1 VTVTKAGFDDNFDA
15 RMHLLFVSL
24 NNIEELLL
32 PGPEIVPK
40 LLSQIDYTTARG
52 WPNVAML
59 LRVVDFLSAS
69 LL

>member
-1 VTVTKAGFDDNFDA
+1 MTKACLDDNFDD
-15 RMHLLFVSL
+15 RECILLFISL

-52 WPNVAML
+52 
-59 LRVVDFLSAS
+59 
-69 LL
+69 